1 MDKFHQCMQS
11 YITNKEF
18 HKLSSAEGADKF
30 ITLLEECGCKFIAFD
45 FDATMIE
52 LHSGGYIDPEIDRKV
67 LESLT
72 ADFKSVA
79 ERLKNSPIQMAVV
92 TYSDAVHV
100 EGHPRYIS
108 GDRMV
113 RLALKYSNCDADI
126 KKVYAYY
133 PRFWDTPKMYKKLGL
148 DAPMPLFKEFHLRSI
163 CTDFNVKLDEIIL
176 IDDDIN
182 NCVNA
187 KQIGVTT
194 LHVTGDGF
202 KLKELSLL

>member
-1 MDKFHQCMQS
+1 MQS

-52 LHSGGYIDPEIDRKV
+52 LHSGKDLLYFTHKNAQLGGYIDPEIDRKV

-133 PRFWDTPKMYKKLGL
+133 PR
-148 DAPMPLFKEFHLRSI
+148 
-163 CTDFNVKLDEIIL
+163 
-176 IDDDIN
+176 
-182 NCVNA
+182 
-187 KQIGVTT
+187 
-194 LHVTGDGF
+194 
-202 KLKELSLL
+202 